1 MKFYTPDEY
10 QEKCS
15 ALFHRFYAEISVVLP
30 SAQIEHVGSS
40 SVPGAIS
47 KGDLD
52 IYVGVDPPAHSEAVL
67 KLIDCGYKVKADT
80 LRTPE
85 LCMLVAQ
92 EDVAL
97 QVVAV
102 GSQYEFFIKFRDLLR
117 SNPDLLSQYNNL
129 KQSCAG
135 FSEDRYRAE
144 KSKFIEEAL
153 QQFFPLVN

>member
-1 MKFYTPDEY
+1 MKFYEQDEY

-15 ALFHRFYAEISVVLP
+15 AIFLELQSEISAVLP
-30 SAQIEHVGSS
+30 SAQIEHIGSS

-52 IYVGVDPPAHSEAVL
+52 IYVGVDPQAHESAVL
-67 KLIDCGYKVKADT
+67 TLIDCGYKEKLDT

-92 EDVAL
+92 EDIAL

-102 GSQYEFFIKFRDLLR
+102 GSQYEFFLRFRDLLR
-117 SNPDLLSQYNNL
+117 SKPDLVRKYNELKLS
-129 KQSCAG
+129 CVG
-135 FSEDRYRAE
+135 FSEKQYRVI
-144 KSKFIEEAL
+144 KSRFIEEVL
-153 QQFFPLVN
+153 QNA

>member
-1 MKFYTPDEY
+1 MKFYEQDEY

-15 ALFHRFYAEISVVLP
+15 ALFLKIKSEISAVLP

-52 IYVGVDPPAHSEAVL
+52 IYVGVDPQAHEGAVL
-67 KLIDCGYKVKADT
+67 ALIDCGYREKLDT

-92 EDVAL
+92 EDIAL
-97 QVVAV
+97 QVVAA
-102 GSQYEFFIKFRDLLR
+102 GSQYEFFIRFRDLLR
-117 SNPDLLSQYNNL
+117 SKPDLVKQYNDL
-129 KQSCAG
+129 KLSCTD
-135 FSEDRYRAE
+135 FSVEQYRAI
-144 KSKFIEEAL
+144 KSRFIEEVL
-153 QQFFPLVN
+153 QNA

>member
-15 ALFHRFYAEISVVLP
+15 ALFHRYYSEISAVLP
-30 SAQIEHVGSS
+30 FAQIEHVGSS
-40 SVPGAIS
+40 SVPGTIS

-52 IYVGVDPPAHSEAVL
+52 IYVGVDPLVHAGAVL

-102 GSQYEFFIKFRDLLR
+102 GSQYEFFVRFRDLLR
-117 SNPDLLSQYNNL
+117 SNPDLVRQYNDL
-129 KQSCAG
+129 KQAYVG
-135 FSEDRYRAE
+135 FSEECYRAK
-144 KSKFIEEAL
+144 KSKFIEEVL
-153 QQFFPLVN
+153 KNS

>member
-1 MKFYTPDEY
+1 MKFYEQNEY

-15 ALFHRFYAEISVVLP
+15 ALFLKLRYEISSVLP
-30 SAQIEHVGSS
+30 SAQIEHIGST

-52 IYVGVDPPAHSEAVL
+52 IYIGVDPQALENAVL
-67 KLIDCGYKVKADT
+67 ALIECGYKEKSDT

-92 EDVAL
+92 ENVAL

-102 GSQYEFFIKFRDLLR
+102 GSQYEFFIRFRDILR
-117 SNPDLLSQYNNL
+117 SKPDLVRKYNDL
-129 KQSCAG
+129 KISCIG
-135 FSEDRYRAE
+135 FSEEQYRVI
-144 KSKFIEEAL
+144 KSKFIEDVL
-153 QQFFPLVN
+153 QNA